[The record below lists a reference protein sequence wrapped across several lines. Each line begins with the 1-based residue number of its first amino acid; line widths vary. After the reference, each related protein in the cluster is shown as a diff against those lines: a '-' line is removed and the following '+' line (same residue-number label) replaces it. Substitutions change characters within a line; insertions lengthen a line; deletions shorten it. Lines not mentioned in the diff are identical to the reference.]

1 MPNILKTMSFVLKT
15 MPFKESSLIASVLTQ
30 KYGKVR
36 LIVKGCRRPKSKLCG
51 AMEVFNQ
58 AEIIYY
64 KKETKELYTMSDAVV
79 HNHYDKIRKDKNK
92 VNAAMVLCEFF
103 DKTMPLEET
112 DPDAYKHMSDYL
124 EELADADAHTI
135 KPLAFCYLIIVMA
148 GAGFRPHLDN
158 CVRCHNPINYN
169 NKKVD
174 FSISGGGVVCSDDFD
189 DTVVFLTADTI
200 DLLKDIYN
208 NKDICIDIERFKD
221 IERLVPEYL
230 RYHFNQLTLNSLKFL
245 E

>member
-1 MPNILKTMSFVLKT
+1 LPDIVKTMGFVLKT
-15 MPFKESSLIASVLTQ
+15 MPFKESSLIASVLTS

-51 AMEVFNQ
+51 AMEVFNH

-64 KKETKELYTMSDAVV
+64 KRETKELYTMSDAVV
-79 HNHYDKIRKDKNK
+79 DNYYDKIRRDKNK

-103 DKTMPLEET
+103 DKTLPLEET

-124 EELADADAHTI
+124 EELADADAKTI
-135 KPLAFCYLIIVMA
+135 KPLVLCYLLIVLA

-158 CVRCHNPINYN
+158 CVRCHNPVNYN

-189 DTVVFLTADTI
+189 DTVVFLTADTV

-208 NKDICIDIERFKD
+208 NKEICFDTERFKD
-221 IERLVPEYL
+221 IEKLVPEYL